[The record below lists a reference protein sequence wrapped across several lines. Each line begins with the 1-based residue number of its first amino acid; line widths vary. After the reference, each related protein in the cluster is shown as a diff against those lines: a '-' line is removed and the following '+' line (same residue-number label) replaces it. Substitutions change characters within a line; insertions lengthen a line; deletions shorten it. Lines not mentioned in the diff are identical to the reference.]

1 MDRISALRNVED
13 ALADYEDGDAT
24 LDELEDRVVTV
35 LRTYATEFDA
45 VGRSAYRAYGH
56 DTVEGVVV
64 TAEGRPD
71 ARDRVEDLADA
82 ESLEFE
88 LEELG

>member
-1 MDRISALRNVED
+1 MDRISALRNVEN
-13 ALADYEDGDAT
+13 ALADFEDGDAS
-24 LDELEDRVVTV
+24 LAELEDQVLTV

-45 VGRSAYRAYGH
+45 MDRSSYRAYG
-56 DTVEGVVV
+56 DDEVDGVVV
-64 TAEGRPD
+64 TAEGRPE
-71 ARDRVEDLADA
+71 ARDRVEDVVDA

>member
-13 ALADYEDGDAT
+13 ALADFEDGDIP

-45 VGRSAYRAYGH
+45 VDRSAYRAYGD
-56 DTVEGVVV
+56 DTVEGIVV
-64 TAEGRPD
+64 TATDRPE
-71 ARDRVEDLADA
+71 ARDRVEAIADA